1 MFKHPYFT
9 TNSNITQSVFK
20 LSSTL
25 ARTGNILLLVGETI
39 VLLSKDNRKIDL
51 IAAGIKL
58 NAGGILIL
66 ATIIE
71 GQEAKSYSGILP
83 KETPPKVIGS
93 VISEVGAII
102 LTAVLYYEISRN
114 KTASEEPI
122 TSPFLG
128 GLNY

>member
-1 MFKHPYFT
+1 MIKHPNFAT
-9 TNSNITQSVFK
+9 ESNIPQGVFK
-20 LSSTL
+20 LSGTL

-39 VLLSKDNRKIDL
+39 VLLSNDNRKIDL

-58 NAGGILIL
+58 TAGGVLIIT
-66 ATIIE
+66 AIVE

-93 VISEVGAII
+93 VISEIGALI
-102 LTAVLYYEISRN
+102 LTAVLYYEIVKNRVP
-114 KTASEEPI
+114 SEGPI

-128 GLNY
+128 GLT